1 MFANPVFITPGRLT
15 AFLILRKKK
24 ISFLIF
30 LIFLLNTVI
39 KKIEA
44 CKTECEDRRVAG

>member
-1 MFANPVFITPGRLT
+1 MFASPVFITPGRLT
-15 AFLILRKKK
+15 AFLILRKK